1 MAVGI
6 RWQWVVGISF
16 MWEWVLGQWVAV
28 AWWVW
33 VERGNSARFFV
44 FEQNGSI
51 QSFVDGFGF
60 LGHVGFKTEGWFWDF
75 FRK

>member
-1 MAVGI
+1 M
-6 RWQWVVGISF
+6 
-16 MWEWVLGQWVAV
+16 AV

-44 FEQNGSI
+44 FERNGSI

-60 LGHVGFKTEGWFWDF
+60 LGHVGFKTKGLVLALIIVVVVIAF
-75 FRK
+75 